1 MEIRKTKEQYK
12 RLMKMAFAAVMLLG
26 LCFLYGVTWIGY
38 YNKFVLQ
45 MPFYR
50 RGNWGMILLYGILLA
65 FFMNT
70 YGGFK
75 IGYLKNGNLIY
86 SQIMSVL
93 FVNVFTYFQIVLMDK
108 KFINP
113 GYILLMM
120 AGDIIFIVVWT
131 MVFHILYRNMFPP
144 RRMLFVQGE
153 HKDYHLMDK
162 INSRD
167 DKYEICEM
175 VSYKRG
181 IDAIAKKME
190 RYDAVIL
197 GDIPSHERN
206 LLMKYCYA
214 EGIRSYSVPKISDVL
229 LRSCDELNL
238 FDTPLLLSRNIGL
251 SIEQSWIKR
260 LEDIIVAGIILIL
273 FSPIFLIA
281 AISIKC
287 TDGGP
292 VFYKQERM
300 TKDRKI
306 FMIYKF
312 RTMVVDAEKLS
323 GPTLATEKDPRVLP
337 VGRFLR
343 ATRLDELPQVLNIL
357 KGEMSVVGPR
367 PERPGLADEI
377 EKKIPEFSYRLK
389 VKAGLTGYAQVYGKY
404 NTTSYDKLKLDLMY
418 IRKYSLLL
426 DLKLILMTPK
436 IMFMKESTEGI
447 TPAADAPLQKR

>member
-1 MEIRKTKEQYK
+1 
-12 RLMKMAFAAVMLLG
+12 MAFAAVMLLG

-337 VGRFLR
+337 VGR
-343 ATRLDELPQVLNIL
+343 
-357 KGEMSVVGPR
+357 
-367 PERPGLADEI
+367 ERF
-377 EKKIPEFSYRLK
+377 KIH
-389 VKAGLTGYAQVYGKY
+389 
-404 NTTSYDKLKLDLMY
+404 
-418 IRKYSLLL
+418 
-426 DLKLILMTPK
+426 
-436 IMFMKESTEGI
+436 
-447 TPAADAPLQKR
+447 